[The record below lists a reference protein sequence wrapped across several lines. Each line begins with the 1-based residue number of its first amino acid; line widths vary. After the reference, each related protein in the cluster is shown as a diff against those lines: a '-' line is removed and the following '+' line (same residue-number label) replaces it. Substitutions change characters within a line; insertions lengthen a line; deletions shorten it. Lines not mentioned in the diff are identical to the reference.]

1 MPIFIGGLVRKFA
14 DRKYGRVPD
23 DASESEGTLLS
34 SGLIAGGA
42 LVGVLVAFLHFPVFG
57 LGFDDELD
65 LPKLAIGPRFWPAA
79 FGSDVLPLAAFAG
92 LAYLLYRG
100 AKAKTGKAV

>member
-1 MPIFIGGLVRKFA
+1 MPIFIGGLVRRIA
-14 DRKYGRVPD
+14 DKRYRRVPD
-23 DASESEGTLLS
+23 DASESEGTLFS

-57 LGFDDELD
+57 LGFDDDLD
-65 LPKLAIGPRFWPAA
+65 LPMTIALGPRFWPAA
-79 FGSDVLPLAAFAG
+79 FHSDLVPLAAFAV

-100 AKAKTGKAV
+100 AKAKKA